1 MITDLGHPA
10 FAVHDIERSLAFY
23 AKLGI
28 HESFRLNHDNGSLM
42 LAYLHV
48 GGDRFIEIFPNGPES
63 DAQRKSSFMHLC
75 LLTDNLHEMVEQL
88 RREGIAIEQE
98 PKVGLDHNWQAWIR
112 DPDGNAI
119 ELMQLVVH
127 SPQSKITR
135 GESAS

>member
-10 FAVHDIERSLAFY
+10 FAVYDIERSLAFY

-28 HESFRLNHDNGSLM
+28 RESFRLNHDDGSLM

-48 GGDRFIEIFPNGPES
+48 GGDRFIEIFPHGPNPN
-63 DAQRKSSFMHLC
+63 AQREQSFKHLC
-75 LLTDNLHEMVEQL
+75 LLTDDLHGMVEHL
-88 RREGIAIEQE
+88 RREAVAIEQE

-119 ELMQLVVH
+119 ELMQLVEH
-127 SPQSKITR
+127 SPQRKIAR
-135 GESAS
+135 ASAMG